1 MPEAIVGQ
9 RRGHAIAAPGANTN
23 IFTDNLTPVYSCSVF
38 RVTVALT
45 TASVFN
51 VIMTD
56 GTTSYTNGLNLSVAL
71 QAGDLY
77 TFTFGV
83 HNGNTYNFQVE
94 TDSVIRILQVDEVPG
109 GVI

>member
-1 MPEAIVGQ
+1 MEGIIGQ

-23 IFTDNLTPVYSCSVF
+23 IFSTSLTPVYQCSAF

-51 VIMTD
+51 VVMTD
-56 GTTSYTNGLNLSVAL
+56 GTTSYTNGLNASAAL

-83 HNGNTYNFQVE
+83 HNGNTYNFQIE
-94 TDSVIRILQVDEVPG
+94 TDGVVRILQVDEIPG
-109 GVI
+109 GVV